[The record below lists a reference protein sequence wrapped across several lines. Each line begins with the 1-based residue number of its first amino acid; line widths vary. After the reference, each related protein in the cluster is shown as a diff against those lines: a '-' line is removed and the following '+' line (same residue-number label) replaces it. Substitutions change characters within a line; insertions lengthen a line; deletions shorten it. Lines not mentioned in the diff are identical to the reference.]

1 LTLGKKDT
9 MSLLQTAFV
18 EKSRVPDR
26 AKLEEAACALGFDLA
41 IDEFYRPFDCS
52 GFLPCVL
59 NGKKSGFE
67 IYFESTDEALQS
79 FPRLKEEVGSR
90 DCAISFRWGGDM
102 TECACV
108 IIVSAALAKSFGA
121 VVHYQDDDLLYTA
134 EQLIEEAKSAL
145 ADAKAAPPRRPSTP
159 PPPPKKPWWKF

>member
-1 LTLGKKDT
+1 

-18 EKSRVPDR
+18 EKSSVPDR
-26 AKLEEAACALGFDLA
+26 AKLEEAARALGFDIA
-41 IDEFYRPFDCS
+41 FDEFYRPFDCS

-67 IYFESTDEALQS
+67 IYFESLDDALRN

-90 DCAISFRWGGDM
+90 DCAICFRWGGDM

-108 IIVSAALAKSFGA
+108 LIASAALAKSFGA
-121 VVHYQDDDLLYTA
+121 VVYYQDDDLLYSA
-134 EQLIEEAKSAL
+134 DQLIEEAKGAL
-145 ADAKAAPPRRPSTP
+145 QAVESAPPRHPPTP
-159 PPPPKKPWWKF
+159 PPSPKKPWWKF

>member
-1 LTLGKKDT
+1 LSSYFSSTTLV
-9 MSLLQTAFV
+9 QTAFL

-26 AKLEEAACALGFDLA
+26 AKLEEAVRALGFDLA

-59 NGKKSGFE
+59 KGAKSGFE
-67 IYFESTDEALQS
+67 IYFESPDETLQS

-90 DCAISFRWGGDM
+90 DCAITFRWGGDM
-102 TECACV
+102 AECACV
-108 IIVSAALAKSFGA
+108 LIVSAALAKNFGA
-121 VVHYQDDDLLYTA
+121 VVHYQDDDLLYSA
-134 EQLIEEAKSAL
+134 EQLVEEAKGAL
-145 ADAKAAPPRRPSTP
+145 RAAESTPPRRPPP